1 MQKVRSTS
9 KIVVLLAVVG
19 AFAFGQTARAGSSW
33 TSTANATKSVS
44 LIPPPA
50 CGGNS
55 SIAVTAGTTVYFCYT
70 VFNNSG
76 VNGTYDLFDNIIGT
90 IAQNATAPAG
100 QPSRKWAS
108 WIAVANST
116 NGVGTVVNNATW
128 TLPGAGAVFAAA
140 QAMPTPSRPSRRPV
154 YSPSAASS
162 WRPDSSSFAA
172 SAEPRG
178 RDRSCV
184 VASSSSSRI

>member
-140 QAMPTPSRPSRRPV
+140 QAAANIGPLDANSVPALAPAGLLAFGGILLAAGLLFLRRI
-154 YSPSAASS
+154 
-162 WRPDSSSFAA
+162 
-172 SAEPRG
+172 G
-178 RDRSCV
+178 
-184 VASSSSSRI
+184 